1 MPLGENEKEAIIRIS
16 KEYGVK
22 KVWLF
27 GSMLEPEP
35 ETAPNDVDLAVEG
48 LPKGEFINF
57 YVALEKALPMEID
70 LVPLDE
76 DPPISV
82 IVRKK
87 GRVIYG

>member
-1 MPLGENEKEAIIRIS
+1 MTLRKEEEETIIRIS

-22 KVWLF
+22 RVWLF
-27 GSMLEPEP
+27 GSRLEPEP
-35 ETAPNDVDLAVEG
+35 ETAPNDMDLAVEG

-76 DPPISV
+76 NPPISV
-82 IVRKK
+82 IVRKR